1 MPCRLTSTVVPR
13 VPPRGSTHWS
23 MCCGSPPAVAASS
36 TAKRIRRGILS
47 ADQTVYNFPAAHD
60 VDGPATRRE
69 QTIFGVDPKLVIDG
83 GETVFHRHRVAIRL
97 AGRCVR
103 CAINLPLG
111 DAAARQHLRVNASPM
126 VASRV
131 VVDLRRSAEL
141 ARYGHQP

>member
-83 GETVFHRHRVAIRL
+83 GETVFHPHRLAIRPPHPSL
-97 AGRCVR
+97 PSP
-103 CAINLPLG
+103 IHLPL
-111 DAAARQHLRVNASPM
+111 
-126 VASRV
+126 
-131 VVDLRRSAEL
+131 
-141 ARYGHQP
+141 